1 MSQFTSHQEGIVQR
15 TKKKKKE
22 ASFLGNLR
30 NKGKEVI
37 STLKSIYK
45 GVLSLVVSLMA
56 NVREEEAA
64 LRNVYQLFNL
74 FNFCFCQ
81 ESDVFGFARIFSAP
95 KFSIVL

>member
-1 MSQFTSHQEGIVQR
+1 M
-15 TKKKKKE
+15 
-22 ASFLGNLR
+22 GNLALR

-45 GVLSLVVSLMA
+45 GVLSLVSLMA

-64 LRNVYQLFNL
+64 LQNVYQLFNL